1 MLKSMEY
8 GEADLI
14 VTYMTPDLGIRK
26 GFAKS
31 SRKIKSRFAGSLEPM
46 THARI
51 SFMGK
56 EDSTLPRLTQ
66 SDIIY
71 PFQGLR
77 ESYTCF
83 VRLCSMVE
91 LLCGL
96 LPEGT
101 PNRRVYDF
109 LLTMLKRMED
119 ECTPLDALIF
129 KARLLGLQGYAPRFD
144 ECSRCHTGSSWFY
157 PTQGSVMCDACSCI
171 PSVVLPQDRKLRLPI
186 TQGAVRLYETISSWE
201 LDKTSRLKA
210 SPPMMQEIDL
220 ILAAHIEFLLSREM
234 RTRSSSESC

>member
-14 VTYMTPDLGIRK
+14 VTYMTRDLGIKK

-31 SRKIKSRFAGSLEPM
+31 SRKIKSRFGGSLEPM

-56 EDSTLPRLTQ
+56 EDASLPRLTQ

-77 ESYTCF
+77 ESYACF
-83 VRLCSMVE
+83 VRICSIVE
-91 LLCGL
+91 LICGL
-96 LPEGT
+96 LPEGS

-109 LLTMLKRMED
+109 MLTMLRRMED
-119 ECTPLDALIF
+119 ECRPLDALIF
-129 KARLLGLQGYAPRFD
+129 KARLLEMQGYTPRLD
-144 ECSRCHTGSSWFY
+144 SCSRCHTDSEWFY
-157 PTQGSVMCDACSCI
+157 SAQGSVMCDECASI
-171 PSVVLPQDRKLRLPI
+171 PSVVLPQDRKLRLPV
-186 TQGAVRLYETISSWE
+186 TQGAARLYEAISGWE
-201 LDKTSRLKA
+201 LAKTARLKA
-210 SPPMMQEIDL
+210 SPAMIQEMEL
-220 ILAAHIEFLLSREM
+220 ILTAHIEFLLSREM
-234 RTRSSSESC
+234 RARG